1 MRLGGLL
8 GIGGG
13 NSPLSGIGSLLSNL
27 GGAVGGGAGQT
38 LDKVGQGAGIFSSLL
53 GLFGKSAVG
62 GPLGFLSGLV
72 GLAQQ
77 AISLFGGRKT

>member
-13 NSPLSGIGSLLSNL
+13 NSPLSGIGSLLSTL
-27 GGAVGGGAGQT
+27 GGAVGGRPGQN
-38 LDKVGQGAGIFSSLL
+38 LDKVGQGAGIFSSLA

-62 GPLGFLSGLV
+62 GPLGFLTGIV